1 MNTTHYSLIAALLM
15 AGIGNASAETM
26 RCANS
31 LVDIGD
37 RAFEVQQKC
46 GAPLNKAF
54 VGYGQGVAGQT
65 HDYAPS
71 EEWIYQ
77 PEGGM
82 QKILTFEG
90 SRLVRIESRRPQ

>member
-1 MNTTHYSLIAALLM
+1 MNTLRQLLITTLLLTGSGL
-15 AGIGNASAETM
+15 ATAESM
-26 RCANS
+26 RCADR